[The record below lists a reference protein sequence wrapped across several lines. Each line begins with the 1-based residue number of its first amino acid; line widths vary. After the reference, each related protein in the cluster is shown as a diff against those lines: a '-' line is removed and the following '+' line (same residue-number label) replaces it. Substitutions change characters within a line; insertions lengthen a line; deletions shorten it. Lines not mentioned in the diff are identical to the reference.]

1 MIEIEKGLKGDKEEV
16 ITRVKAL
23 IITTDDKIL
32 LGHSHCEY
40 QFPGGHLEN
49 NEDIKKALK
58 RELQEETGLEFEE
71 EMMYPFA
78 KLTRYLDNCELNIY
92 YFLLKDDRI
101 PDLHNT
107 NYTDE
112 EIDGNY
118 TLRYVP
124 LNIVI
129 DVLKENMYRC
139 GDPQGIVMEMVEIL
153 EKYFEMNKSII

>member
-16 ITRVKAL
+16 VTRVKAL
-23 IITTDDKIL
+23 IITSDDKIL

-49 NEDIKKALK
+49 NEDIKVALK

-71 EMMYPFA
+71 EKMQPFA
-78 KLTRYLDNCELNIY
+78 KLTRYIDDCELNIY
-92 YFLLKDDRI
+92 YFLIHDDRV
-101 PDLHNT
+101 PNLANT
-107 NYTDE
+107 NYTE
-112 EIDGNY
+112 EELDGNY

-129 DVLKENMYRC
+129 DVLNENMYRC

-153 EKYFEMNKSII
+153 EKYFEMN